1 MFQIKIDNFA
11 PREILFLY
19 LTYENKQPKE
29 VVCAV
34 MWIKKSMYYNL
45 KKIVEEEVERQ
56 RKRYLIANY
65 RK

>member
-1 MFQIKIDNFA
+1 MFQVKIDNFA

-19 LTYENKQPKE
+19 LTYDNSQPKE

-45 KKIVEEEVERQ
+45 KKVVDEEIEKQ
-56 RKRYLIANY
+56 RKRYMIANY
-65 RK
+65 KK

>member
-1 MFQIKIDNFA
+1 MFQPKIDNLA

-19 LTYENKQPKE
+19 LTYENKQPRD

-45 KKIVEEEVERQ
+45 KQIVDEEIERQ
-56 RKRYLIANY
+56 RRRYIIAN
-65 RK
+65 R